1 MRNLKPLCAAIMLL
15 IGAVSSNA
23 QETAPPLTEPNYK
36 KPQLFTSLPENIKV
50 NVDNLKVLLKSSTGD
65 AVASDLGNVSA
76 FDFNGQV
83 VSTASTQNNMIKS
96 VVIRSSN
103 YSGASLTISQI
114 TNEDGSISYTGRIIS
129 FNHGDLFELKQQ
141 PDGTY
146 AFVKKKFYDL
156 VNE

>member
-15 IGAVSSNA
+15 IGAVSANA
-23 QETAPPLTEPNYK
+23 QETAPLTEPNYK

-50 NVDNLKVLLKSSTGD
+50 NVENLKVLLKSSTGD
-65 AVASDLGNVSA
+65 AVVSDLGDGYA

-83 VSTASTQNNMIKS
+83 VSTASKQNNTIKS

-103 YSGASLTISQI
+103 YNGASLTISQV
-114 TNEDGSISYTGRIIS
+114 TNEDGSISFIGRIIS
-129 FNHGDLFELKQQ
+129 FNHGDVYELQKQ
-141 PDGTY
+141 PDESY

>member
-15 IGAVSSNA
+15 IGAVSANA
-23 QETAPPLTEPNYK
+23 QETAPLTEPNYK

-65 AVASDLGNVSA
+65 AVASDLGNGSA

-83 VSTASTQNNMIKS
+83 VSTASVHNNMIKS

-103 YSGASLTISQI
+103 YSGACLTVSQI
-114 TNEDGSISYTGRIIS
+114 TNVDGSISYTGRIIS
-129 FNHGDLFELKQQ
+129 FSHGDLFELKQQ
-141 PDGTY
+141 PDGSY
-146 AFVKKKFYDL
+146 SFVKRKFYDL

>member
-1 MRNLKPLCAAIMLL
+1 MLL
-15 IGAVSSNA
+15 IGAVSANA
-23 QETAPPLTEPNYK
+23 QETAPLTEPNYK

-65 AVASDLGNVSA
+65 AVASDLGDGSA

-83 VSTASTQNNMIKS
+83 VSTATKHNNTIKS

-103 YSGASLTISQI
+103 YNGASLTISQL

-129 FNHGDLFELKQQ
+129 FNHGDVFELQKQ
-141 PDGTY
+141 PDGNY

>member
-114 TNEDGSISYTGRIIS
+114 TNVDGSISYTGRIIS
-129 FNHGDLFELKQQ
+129 FSHGDLFELKQQ

>member
-15 IGAVSSNA
+15 IGAVSANA
-23 QETAPPLTEPNYK
+23 QETAPLTEPNYK

-50 NVDNLKVLLKSSTGD
+50 NVDNLKALLKSSTGD
-65 AVASDLGNVSA
+65 AVASDLGDGSA

-83 VSTASTQNNMIKS
+83 VSTATKHNNTIKS

-103 YSGASLTISQI
+103 YNGASLTISQL

-129 FNHGDLFELKQQ
+129 FSHGDVFELQKQ
-141 PDGTY
+141 PDGNY

>member
-23 QETAPPLTEPNYK
+23 QETAPFSEPNYK
-36 KPQLFTSLPENIKV
+36 KPLLFTSLPENIKV

-65 AVASDLGNVSA
+65 AVASDLGKSSA

-83 VSTASTQNNMIKS
+83 VSTASNHNNMIKS

-129 FNHGDLFELKQQ
+129 FSHGDLFELKQQ
-141 PDGTY
+141 PDGSY
-146 AFVKKKFYDL
+146 SFVKRKFYDL

>member
-15 IGAVSSNA
+15 IGAVSANA
-23 QETAPPLTEPNYK
+23 QETAPLTEPNYK
-36 KPQLFTSLPENIKV
+36 KLQLFTSLPENIKV
-50 NVDNLKVLLKSSTGD
+50 NVNNLKELLKSSTGD
-65 AVASDLGNVSA
+65 AVASDLGDGSA

-83 VSTASTQNNMIKS
+83 VSTATKYNNTIKS

-103 YSGASLTISQI
+103 YNGASLTISQL

-129 FNHGDLFELKQQ
+129 FNHGDVFELQKQS
-141 PDGTY
+141 DGNY

>member
-23 QETAPPLTEPNYK
+23 QETAPLTEPNYK

-50 NVDNLKVLLKSSTGD
+50 NVDNLKALLKSSTGD
-65 AVASDLGNVSA
+65 AVASDLGDGSA

-83 VSTASTQNNMIKS
+83 VSTATKHNNTIKS

-103 YSGASLTISQI
+103 YNGASLTISQL

-129 FNHGDLFELKQQ
+129 FSHGDVFELQKQ
-141 PDGTY
+141 PDGNY

>member
-15 IGAVSSNA
+15 IGAVSANA
-23 QETAPPLTEPNYK
+23 QETAPFSEPNYK

-65 AVASDLGNVSA
+65 AVASDLGNGSA

-83 VSTASTQNNMIKS
+83 VSTASNHNNMIKS

>member
-23 QETAPPLTEPNYK
+23 QETAPLTEPNYK

-65 AVASDLGNVSA
+65 AVVSDLGNGSA

-83 VSTASTQNNMIKS
+83 VSTASIHNNMIKS

-114 TNEDGSISYTGRIIS
+114 TNVDGSISYVGRIIS